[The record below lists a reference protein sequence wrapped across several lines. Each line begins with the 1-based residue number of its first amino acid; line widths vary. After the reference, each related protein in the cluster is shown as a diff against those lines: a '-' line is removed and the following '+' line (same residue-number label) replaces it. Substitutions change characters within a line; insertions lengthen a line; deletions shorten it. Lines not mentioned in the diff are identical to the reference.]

1 MAFEIKTSI
10 KINATPQQVWGIFSN
25 FENYKNWNSFITSI
39 SGHMSVS
46 KKINITAG
54 DMKFSPKVLVFDE
67 HKELKWKGKLLLPY
81 VFDGIHQ
88 FLLIDN
94 KDGTTTFH
102 QNESFVVFE
111 CVHRLLEKGY
121 KPEHIELEPR
131 WKTGHGASGGKA
143 DVLVYNQEG
152 KVGVFN
158 NYGNMIFLSELDSIK
173 LLNSQVIQVYKNG
186 KIGAVDGLGR
196 LLALPK
202 YDELYFEYP
211 RFPYTILEKNE

>member
-102 QNESFVVFE
+102 QNESFKGILIPFFKKKLNIDVKSKFE
-111 CVHRLLEKGY
+111 KMNT
-121 KPEHIELEPR
+121 EL
-131 WKTGHGASGGKA
+131 KI
-143 DVLVYNQEG
+143 LVEQN
-152 KVGVFN
+152 
-158 NYGNMIFLSELDSIK
+158 
-173 LLNSQVIQVYKNG
+173 
-186 KIGAVDGLGR
+186 
-196 LLALPK
+196 
-202 YDELYFEYP
+202 
-211 RFPYTILEKNE
+211 